1 MSWFKHF
8 ALFSLSKGKA
18 NWDQSTFSLYEKKK
32 KGNEEFEREDAVATY
47 VIAAILS

>member
-32 KGNEEFEREDAVATY
+32 ENEEFEREDAVTTY